1 MAVDRA
7 SFLARYPEFE
17 PASKAM
23 IEGEIAD
30 AIDNVDTSV
39 FGTKT
44 DQAVRLKAAHALAL
58 SPFGQQA
65 RLVSKSGATTYGK
78 QFDALVR
85 SVTPGFR
92 VA

>member
-1 MAVDRA
+1 MVDRA
-7 SFLARYPEFE
+7 TFLARFPEFE
-17 PASKAM
+17 PASKSM
-23 IEGEIAD
+23 IEEAIAEATRGVD
-30 AIDNVDTSV
+30 AGVW
-39 FGTKT
+39 
-44 DQAVRLKAAHALAL
+44 REKADDGIKWRTAHLLAI

-65 RLVSKSGATTYGK
+65 RLMSKDGSTTYGK